1 MNGSQVQQDNQDKP
15 VIESRAWLSYILD
28 NYATVDEAVKAIRS
42 DVRLAAAHMPIDY
55 ASDTKHIAI
64 EDVSG
69 DSAIIEIDNGKVNI
83 YHDKNYRVMTN
94 PPSYD
99 KQLQNLAKYQNAKRS
114 EIPGGLE
121 ADERLVRASYDLKNL
136 PQPDNKNQAQ
146 GFILSVLNNVAYP
159 IGSPAEP
166 SEQQVT
172 DMYAKYSKR
181 PDQNKGIGTYW
192 TAIADLSHA
201 EYHFKSAFAA
211 SQVWVPLHDI
221 NFSQGQPVRKIAH
234 LNDYAQQG
242 WEALVVIVV
251 LALLVSNDRKK
262 IRPRYIIQLLV
273 IEAAL
278 AYFFLHS
285 ASGLGVIKHV
295 ADFFAILLAFAA
307 QGSDFVF
314 GGMSN
319 QGLAFIFL
327 GVLCP
332 IIFISALIGI
342 LQHFRILPLVIPRLN
357 GMGKLESFNA
367 VSTLVLGQSEN
378 FIAYKGIIADIS
390 PRRMYTMAA
399 TAMSTVSMSIVG
411 AYMAMIDAQY
421 VVAALILNMFST
433 FIILSII
440 NPYQVDDEPELKLN
454 KLHEEQSF
462 FEMLGEYIL
471 AGFKIAM
478 IIAAMLIGFIALIA
492 AVNAIFAAIFAA
504 IFGISFQQI
513 LGYVFYPLAWLI
525 GIPAPDALRA
535 GSIMATKLVANE
547 FVAMIE
553 LKKIATELSPRGLGI
568 LSVFLVSFANF
579 ASIGIVAGAIKG
591 LNERQGQRGFP
602 LWPEAGLRLHA
613 GQPAFGGG
621 CRAGVSKF
629 FVIYFYRFYK

>member
-1 MNGSQVQQDNQDKP
+1 MSQIFQ
-15 VIESRAWLSYILD
+15 
-28 NYATVDEAVKAIRS
+28 
-42 DVRLAAAHMPIDY
+42 
-55 ASDTKHIAI
+55 
-64 EDVSG
+64 
-69 DSAIIEIDNGKVNI
+69 
-83 YHDKNYRVMTN
+83 
-94 PPSYD
+94 
-99 KQLQNLAKYQNAKRS
+99 
-114 EIPGGLE
+114 
-121 ADERLVRASYDLKNL
+121 
-136 PQPDNKNQAQ
+136 
-146 GFILSVLNNVAYP
+146 FIL
-159 IGSPAEP
+159 
-166 SEQQVT
+166 
-172 DMYAKYSKR
+172 
-181 PDQNKGIGTYW
+181 
-192 TAIADLSHA
+192 
-201 EYHFKSAFAA
+201 
-211 SQVWVPLHDI
+211 
-221 NFSQGQPVRKIAH
+221 
-234 LNDYAQQG
+234 
-242 WEALVVIVV
+242 ALVVIVV

-285 ASGLGVIKHV
+285 ASGLGAIKHV
-295 ADFFAILLAFAA
+295 ADFFATLLAFAA

-342 LQHFRILPLVIPRLN
+342 LQHFRILPWVIRIVGTLLSKVN

-440 NPYQVDDEPELKLN
+440 NPYQVGDEPELKLN

-492 AVNAIFAAIFAA
+492 AVNAIFAAIF
-504 IFGISFQQI
+504 GISFQQL

-525 GIPAPDALRA
+525 GIPAHDALRA

-553 LKKIATELSPRGLGI
+553 LKKIAVELSPRGLGI

-591 LNERQGQRGFP
+591 LNERQGNVVSRFG
-602 LWPEAGLRLHA
+602 LKLVYGSTLVSLLSAAVAGLVL
-613 GQPAFGGG
+613 
-621 CRAGVSKF
+621 
-629 FVIYFYRFYK
+629 